1 MMMTIAAVAAVTQ
14 IVCEREGGSASGTL
28 PLLLAAHGRTGPG
41 LLEPGL
47 LAPGLP
53 QRASLSSPLLSAGRS
68 ARRRRGLAP
77 PGSAVFQ
84 GIRGGRGGKR
94 EKEGKRE
101 RGRWE
106 RKEESRTIDARRSTG
121 GEEKAQCGTGTTYL
135 LMADPGRPFFAPRR
149 LLMKKSRAVVAEAEA
164 ATATVAVV
172 ARARRICRHEGPV
185 LCCGR
190 AAVV

>member
-1 MMMTIAAVAAVTQ
+1 MMMTIAAVSAVTQ

-28 PLLLAAHGRTGPG
+28 PLLLAAHGRTGSG

-47 LAPGLP
+47 LALGLP

-84 GIRGGRGGKR
+84 GIRGGGRGKR
-94 EKEGKRE
+94 EKGKKRE
-101 RGRWE
+101 RG
-106 RKEESRTIDARRSTG
+106 KEEKRTIDARRSTG
-121 GEEKAQCGTGTTYL
+121 GEEKAWCGTGTTYL

-172 ARARRICRHEGPV
+172 ARARRICRHKGPV

>member
-84 GIRGGRGGKR
+84 GIRGGGGGKR
-94 EKEGKRE
+94 EKEKKRE
-101 RGRWE
+101 RGKE
-106 RKEESRTIDARRSTG
+106 GGGKGKRKKGRSTRDDRRG
-121 GEEKAQCGTGTTYL
+121 KRRK
-135 LMADPGRPFFAPRR
+135 PGA
-149 LLMKKSRAVVAEAEA
+149 
-164 ATATVAVV
+164 
-172 ARARRICRHEGPV
+172 
-185 LCCGR
+185 GR
-190 AAVV
+190 APLTY

>member
-1 MMMTIAAVAAVTQ
+1 MTIAAVAAVTQ

-84 GIRGGRGGKR
+84 GIRGGGGGGKR

-101 RGRWE
+101 VGKE
-106 RKEESRTIDARRSTG
+106 RRKQDDRRATIDG
-121 GEEKAQCGTGTTYL
+121 GEEKARCGTGTTYL

-149 LLMKKSRAVVAEAEA
+149 LLMKESRAVVAEAEA

-172 ARARRICRHEGPV
+172 ARARRICRNEGPV

-190 AAVV
+190 AAMV

>member
-106 RKEESRTIDARRSTG
+106 RKEESRTIDAQWTIDGGKGESPVRDGHHLLTNGGSRSPLFRPPTVTNEEESCGSGRGRGSDSDRGSG
-121 GEEKAQCGTGTTYL
+121 G
-135 LMADPGRPFFAPRR
+135 
-149 LLMKKSRAVVAEAEA
+149 KSQ
-164 ATATVAVV
+164 T
-172 ARARRICRHEGPV
+172 HLPS
-185 LCCGR
+185 
-190 AAVV
+190 